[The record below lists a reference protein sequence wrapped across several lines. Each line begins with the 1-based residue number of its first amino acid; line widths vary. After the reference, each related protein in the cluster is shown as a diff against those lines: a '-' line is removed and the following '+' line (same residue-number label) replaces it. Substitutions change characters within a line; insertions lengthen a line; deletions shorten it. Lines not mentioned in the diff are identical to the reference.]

1 MTYIAKLERA
11 ARDLFTGARST
22 RNIKHYFQQGTST
35 ADQLADYRQ
44 RAIRQIND
52 SLSRE
57 NLDLDSIIL
66 D

>member
-1 MTYIAKLERA
+1 MTQNIDRA
-11 ARDLFTGARST
+11 TRDLFTGARST
-22 RNIKHYFQQGTST
+22 RDIKYNFQQGAST

-52 SLSRE
+52 SLSKE